1 MYKAMTVDFLVEPA
15 TLEEMS
21 ESTEVK
27 PPICTETLETTRMVS
42 SRSIHLRHERTSSN
56 R

>member
-15 TLEEMS
+15 TLEEIK

-27 PPICTETLETTRMVS
+27 PPIWTETLRVGEVS
-42 SRSIHLRHERTSSN
+42 AALRFKEQTVLTSSI